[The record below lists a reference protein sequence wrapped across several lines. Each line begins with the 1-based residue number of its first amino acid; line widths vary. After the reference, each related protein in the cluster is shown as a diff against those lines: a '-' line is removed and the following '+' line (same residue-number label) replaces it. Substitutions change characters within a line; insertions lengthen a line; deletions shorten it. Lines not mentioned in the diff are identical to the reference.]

1 MCVSECVCLFCT
13 LDVLVC
19 NPFLGVCVLTASL
32 AELLILFHAFAE
44 TCFVLQSHLFIY
56 VCLWGGGGSILHT

>member
-1 MCVSECVCLFCT
+1 MSVCLSVCVCLFCT

-19 NPFLGVCVLTASL
+19 NPFLGVCVLTAFL

-44 TCFVLQSHLFIY
+44 TCFVLQSH
-56 VCLWGGGGSILHT
+56 

>member
-1 MCVSECVCLFCT
+1 MCVCVCVCVCLFCT

-19 NPFLGVCVLTASL
+19 NPFLGACVLTAFF

-44 TCFVLQSHLFIY
+44 TWFVLQSH
-56 VCLWGGGGSILHT
+56 